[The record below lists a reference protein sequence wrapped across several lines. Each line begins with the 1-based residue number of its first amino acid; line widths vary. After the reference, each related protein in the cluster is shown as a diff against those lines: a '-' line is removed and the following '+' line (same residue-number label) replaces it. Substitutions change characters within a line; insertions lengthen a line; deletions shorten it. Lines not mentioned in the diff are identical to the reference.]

1 MSTSSFY
8 DESINLM
15 FKYKGSFIFIIIII
29 ISKNKYFHI
38 IFIFYFSKHII
49 LYIKEKIF

>member
-1 MSTSSFY
+1 MSTTSFY

-15 FKYKGSFIFIIIII
+15 FKYKGSLIFIIIII
-29 ISKNKYFHI
+29 ICKYIYFYI
-38 IFIFYFSKHII
+38 LFFLYFSKHII